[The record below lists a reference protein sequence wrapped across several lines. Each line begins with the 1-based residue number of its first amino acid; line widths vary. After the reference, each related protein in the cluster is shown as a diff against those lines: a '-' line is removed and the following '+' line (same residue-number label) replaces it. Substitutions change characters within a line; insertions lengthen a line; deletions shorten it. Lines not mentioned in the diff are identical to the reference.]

1 MDKTIIEGINKQE
14 VEEKIKKIFHL
25 EKDEAVRITVV
36 KEPKKILFLNIKGK
50 YEVEIVSKAELE
62 AEKIEA
68 KKQEVKKQE
77 TKKQEIKKQ
86 EIKPIVKR
94 EPQIVANND
103 SNVDKIR
110 SFMKEFIV
118 NSKLDIKIKN
128 IKKDENRY
136 IVNLGG
142 RDVRYLIGEKGSTLN
157 SFEYLLSMAKT
168 LRDVKVVLDSNNYKD
183 KREESL
189 RELAKRKGEKV
200 LETGKSIKLN
210 PMSARERKIIHEEI
224 SFMNELET
232 ESVGEEPKRC
242 LVIKKKR

>member
-25 EKDEAVRITVV
+25 EKDEAVRNTDV

-50 YEVEIVSKAELE
+50 YEVEIDSKAELE

-77 TKKQEIKKQ
+77 TKKKKKKKQEKKKKEIKKKEVKKQQTKTQEIKKQKVKKKKKKKVEVKKQ

-103 SNVDKIR
+103 TNVDKIR

-118 NSKLDIKIKN
+118 IYKLYIKIKD

-136 IVNLGG
+136 IVNLEGK
-142 RDVRYLIGEKGSTLN
+142 DVTYLIAEQGATLN
-157 SFEYLLSMAKT
+157 SFEYLLSMARR
-168 LRDVKVVLDSNNYKD
+168 LRDVKVVLEANNYKA

-189 RELAKRKGEKV
+189 TELAKTKGAKV
-200 LETGKSIKLN
+200 SET
-210 PMSARERKIIHEEI
+210 
-224 SFMNELET
+224 
-232 ESVGEEPKRC
+232 
-242 LVIKKKR
+242 

>member
-86 EIKPIVKR
+86 EIKPIVKI

-103 SNVDKIR
+103 TNVDKIR

-118 NSKLDIKIKN
+118 NSKLDIKIKD

-136 IVNLGG
+136 IVNLEG
-142 RDVRYLIGEKGSTLN
+142 RDVRYLIGEKGSTLK

>member
-68 KKQEVKKQE
+68 KKQEVKKKE
-77 TKKQEIKKQ
+77 IKKVEVKKQ

-103 SNVDKIR
+103 TNVDKIR

-136 IVNLGG
+136 IVNLEG
-142 RDVRYLIGEKGSTLN
+142 RDVRYLIGEKGSTLK

>member
-103 SNVDKIR
+103 TNVDKIR

-118 NSKLDIKIKN
+118 NSKLDIKIKD

-136 IVNLGG
+136 IVNLEG
-142 RDVRYLIGEKGSTLN
+142 RDVRYLIGEKGSTLK